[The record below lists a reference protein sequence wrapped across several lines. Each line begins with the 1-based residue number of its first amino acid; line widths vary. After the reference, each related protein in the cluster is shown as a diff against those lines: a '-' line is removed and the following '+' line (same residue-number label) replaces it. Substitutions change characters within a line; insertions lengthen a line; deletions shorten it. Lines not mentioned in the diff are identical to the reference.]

1 MIIPVALSSDAG
13 NRLRPPPRA
22 PYPQPSLPL
31 TGERSPSGSFEDHA
45 ALVAAKPRTHGDP
58 ALCKRRQTEFALPRF
73 ADRKRA
79 CTFKTTG
86 SAK

>member
-22 PYPQPSLPL
+22 PYPQPFFPL

-45 ALVAAKPRTHGDP
+45 ALIAAKPRTHGDP
-58 ALCKRRQTEFALPRF
+58 ALCKRRQTQFAPPRF
-73 ADRKRA
+73 AARLR
-79 CTFKTTG
+79 TFALKTIGTT
-86 SAK
+86 K